1 MTAGDGES
9 EVGRLDRWF
18 GARSASGF
26 GGLLTAIFA
35 LGWTQR
41 HLVVPAL
48 VAAIIMAALA
58 LAPPLMLAHLIDVVF
73 PASQA
78 AAVVAVGVGIAC
90 IAGMDGAWSLARRA
104 LAARAGLR
112 LRRDVLTPAFAA
124 VLRLPADHALAG
136 DQGLLGRTFEEVER
150 LAQGATEGL
159 LEFSLAVG
167 MIVVLAAAM
176 LYVSTPV
183 GLAVIAIVAVLA
195 ALHAVLARHLRRREA
210 AWFEARSRYWSHI
223 VEAIAYAGTVRFNSA
238 HRFAEER
245 FSERLDTD
253 LDAHL
258 AVIDMSTC
266 LDAAGRFAGGLI
278 IAAIAVVGGLR
289 VVQGAMS
296 VGDFVL
302 FLSVGGSL
310 SVPVL
315 ALVKAFDD
323 FQAMMISAA
332 RLSALA
338 QAPCEDIPSDA
349 PAMRRTPGRLEV
361 DGLTFSYPGAQARVL
376 SDLCCVFEAGEKVAL
391 VGPSGIGKTTLASLI
406 FAARHADSGKITL
419 DSVPLGDIPLAELRQ
434 RIVVVPH
441 EIDVFTASVAD
452 NIALGVVPADLD
464 DVVQAA
470 TLACIDT
477 EIRALPQG
485 YDTLLGQGGVELS
498 AGQKQRLGIARALL
512 RRPGIL
518 VLDEST
524 SALDLATER
533 RVLDALIGR
542 LRDTTIIAITH
553 RASVVERMDRTIHV
567 AEARDRLPVSGLNK
581 SMIKR

>member
-1 MTAGDGES
+1 MTAPDADPEA
-9 EVGRLDRWF
+9 VGLDAWF
-18 GARSASGF
+18 SPRAASGF
-26 GGLLTAIFA
+26 GGLLKTILA

-48 VAAIIMAALA
+48 FAAIVMAALA

-73 PASQA
+73 PASHA
-78 AAVVAVGVGIAC
+78 ETVVAVGVGIAC
-90 IAGMDGAWSLARRA
+90 VAGMDGAWSLVRRA
-104 LAARAGLR
+104 FAARASLR

-124 VLRLPADHALAG
+124 VLRLPVDHALAG

-159 LEFSLAVG
+159 LELSLAVG
-167 MIVVLAAAM
+167 MIAVLAAAM
-176 LYVSTPV
+176 LYVSVPV
-183 GLAVIAIVAVLA
+183 GLAVIAIVAALA
-195 ALHAVLARHLRRREA
+195 ALHVALARNLRRREA
-210 AWFEARSRYWSHI
+210 TWFEARSRYWSHV

-245 FSERLDTD
+245 FSERLDSD
-253 LDAHL
+253 IDAHL

-278 IAAIAVVGGLR
+278 IAAIATVGGLR
-289 VVQGAMS
+289 VVQGGMS

-323 FQAMMISAA
+323 FQAMMIAAA
-332 RLSALA
+332 RMAALA
-338 QAPCEDIPSDA
+338 QARCEDIPSDA
-349 PAMRRTPGRLEV
+349 PTARRKPGRLEIAN
-361 DGLTFSYPGAQARVL
+361 LTFSYPGTEARVL
-376 SDLCCVFEAGEKVAL
+376 RDFSCAFEAGEKVAL

-406 FAARHADSGKITL
+406 FFARQPDGGTIAL
-419 DSVPLGDIPLAELRQ
+419 DGVPLADIPLADLRQ

-441 EIDVFTASVAD
+441 EIDVFTGSVAD
-452 NIALGVVPADLD
+452 NIALGFAPADLG
-464 DVVQAA
+464 DVMKAA

-524 SALDLATER
+524 SSLDLATER

-553 RASVVERMDRTIHV
+553 RASVVERMDRVIRIDG
-567 AEARDRLPVSGLNK
+567 AEDRLPDSAYIRL
-581 SMIKR
+581 

>member
-1 MTAGDGES
+1 MTAGDAGPGS
-9 EVGRLDRWF
+9 GGLNRWF
-18 GARSASGF
+18 GPRSASGF
-26 GGLLTAIFA
+26 GGLLKTVFA

-48 VAAIIMAALA
+48 FAAIMMAALA

-73 PASQA
+73 PAGQT
-78 AAVVAVGVGIAC
+78 AAVGAVGVGIAC

-104 LAARAGLR
+104 LAARAGLG
-112 LRRDVLTPAFAA
+112 LRREVLTPAFAA
-124 VLRLPADHALAG
+124 VLRLPVDHALAG

-159 LEFSLAVG
+159 LEFSLAAG

-176 LYVSTPV
+176 LYVSAPV
-183 GLAVIAIVAVLA
+183 GLAVIAVVAVLA
-195 ALHAVLARHLRRREA
+195 ALHLVLARNLRRREA
-210 AWFEARSRYWSHI
+210 AWFEARSRYWSHV

-245 FSERLDTD
+245 FSERLESDI
-253 LDAHL
+253 DAHL

-266 LDAAGRFAGGLI
+266 LDGVGRFAGGLI
-278 IAAIAVVGGLR
+278 IAAIAVMGGLR

-338 QAPCEDIPSDA
+338 QAPCEDIPSEA
-349 PAMRRTPGRLEV
+349 PVVRRAPGRLDI
-361 DGLTFSYPGAQARVL
+361 DGLTFAYPGTHAPVL
-376 SDLCCVFEAGEKVAL
+376 SSFSCSFEAGEKVAL
-391 VGPSGIGKTTLASLI
+391 VGASGIGKTTLASLI
-406 FAARHADSGKITL
+406 FAARHADGGKIAL
-419 DSVPLGDIPLAELRQ
+419 DGVPLADIPLADLRQ

-441 EIDVFTASVAD
+441 EIDVFTGSVAD
-452 NIALGVVPADLD
+452 NIALGFAPADLD
-464 DVVQAA
+464 DVVEAA
-470 TLACIDT
+470 ALACIDA
-477 EIRALPQG
+477 EIRGLPQG

-553 RASVVERMDRTIHV
+553 RASVVERMDRAIRIGD
-567 AEARDRLPVSGLNK
+567 EEDRLPRSGLRQSLMK
-581 SMIKR
+581 

>member
-1 MTAGDGES
+1 MTVPDADAGAG
-9 EVGRLDRWF
+9 GLNAWF
-18 GARSASGF
+18 FPRASSGI
-26 GGLLTAIFA
+26 GGLLKTIFA

-48 VAAIIMAALA
+48 FAAIMMAALA

-90 IAGMDGAWSLARRA
+90 VAGMDGAWSLARRA
-104 LAARAGLR
+104 FAARAGLR

-159 LEFSLAVG
+159 LELSLAVG

-176 LYVSTPV
+176 LYVSVPV
-183 GLAVIAIVAVLA
+183 GGAVIAIVAALA
-195 ALHAVLARHLRRREA
+195 ALHVALARSLRRREA

-245 FSERLDTD
+245 FSERLVRDI
-253 LDAHL
+253 DAHL

-278 IAAIAVVGGLR
+278 IAAIAVIGGLR

-310 SVPVL
+310 AAPVL
-315 ALVKAFDD
+315 GLVKAFDD

-332 RLSALA
+332 RMAALA
-338 QAPCEDIPSDA
+338 QAPCENIPSDA
-349 PAMRRTPGRLEV
+349 PAARRAPGRLEIV
-361 DGLTFSYPGAQARVL
+361 GLAFSYPGTEARVL
-376 SDLCCVFEAGEKVAL
+376 SDVSCAFEAGEKVAL

-406 FAARHADSGKITL
+406 FAARHADAGTITL
-419 DSVPLGDIPLAELRQ
+419 DGVPLAAVPLAELRQ

-441 EIDVFTASVAD
+441 EIDVFTGSVAE
-452 NIALGVVPADLD
+452 NIALGFAPADPG
-464 DVVQAA
+464 DVMQAA

-524 SALDLATER
+524 SSLDLATER

-553 RASVVERMDRTIHV
+553 RTSVVERMDRVVRI
-567 AEARDRLPVSGLNK
+567 EAGKSPVEPGLHK
-581 SMIKR
+581 SMTN